1 VFDYIISDSAA
12 ASPDFAGPLPGAVS
26 ESDSDLSLLLC
37 PSRAVS
43 RLGSESPPRPPFSEF
58 AHVSLSL
65 SQVSLSS
72 LSLKPLSQA
81 SLSSLSLKSL
91 SQASLSSLS
100 LVGPASTIQCILS
113 SLSLKSLSRW
123 ARVHHS
129 VYSLKSLSQV
139 SLTLSLSSLSLSHR
153 VRATIQCYLQSR
165 ARVCPRL
172 LPPVVRLERE
182 GMPWVSLKP

>member
-1 VFDYIISDSAA
+1 MQPEPHAPAQVFDYIISDSAA

-26 ESDSDLSLLLC
+26 ESDSGLSLLLC

-43 RLGSESPPRPPFSEF
+43 RLGSESAPPPPFSEYS
-58 AHVSLSL
+58 HVSLSL

-81 SLSSLSLKSL
+81 SLSSLSLKPLSQVSL
-91 SQASLSSLS
+91 SLGPSPPFRVFSQVSLSSLS
-100 LVGPASTIQCILS
+100 LT
-113 SLSLKSLSRW
+113 
-123 ARVHHS
+123 
-129 VYSLKSLSQV
+129 LSQV
-139 SLTLSLSSLSLSHR
+139 SLSRR

-172 LPPVVRLERE
+172 VPPVVRLERE